1 MHKPLIVLVFLT
13 FCLLSCQDK
22 EDIKPSLIP
31 FPQEITWGAEKLS
44 FNGIVIDAKGS
55 FENEQK
61 VLEEYFGK
69 EVNNQPITIK
79 LINAGVINPH
89 GFSGAYELRVE
100 NEIEI
105 KAPDATGIFYGI
117 QTLKQLINTDGE
129 TFNIPKCVINDWPAF
144 QIRGFMHDVGRNY
157 QTPDLLKEQIDVL
170 AAYKYNV
177 FHLHITDD
185 PGWRLESKIY
195 PQLQSAEATSRKPGK
210 FYTQQ
215 EFKDLVEYCRQRHIT
230 LIPEIDVPG
239 HTAAFRKALGIKSMN
254 SPEVQKIIMDLVDE
268 LCTLA
273 PAEIMPYIHLGTDE
287 VREPSE
293 LVDEDFLIPIIQKVH
308 DNNREYISWWHGIRT
323 PGDSTSIK
331 QLWAQHEPLAGHPF
345 IDSRANYI
353 NHLDPLAGIG
363 RLFFQQPCRVEYGDS
378 LRLGG
383 ILCCWPDDRVDE
395 ERNILLQNSVY
406 PFMLTYSEAIWRG
419 VKSTGDKYW
428 AQLPPVN
435 SPEYQAYK
443 EFENRLVVHRNKYFQ
458 GKEFPFVKNSH
469 IPWKTI
475 GPFNHNGDF
484 EQTFEPE
491 KEIKDSYIIDGKNYQ
506 WNEPD
511 LYGGTVHLKH
521 FFRFPSPIQEK
532 EGTVYALNY
541 IFAEKEQE
549 VDFWI
554 GFQNWSRSG
563 GRRGGPTADIGEWH
577 YTKPKIWVNDNEI
590 QPPKWKQPGLGSN
603 TPEIPFVDEDYYY
616 RKPTKIQ
623 LQKGWNKFLLKIPQ
637 GGNSW
642 KWMFTCVPVDIM
654 ETGVREIEN
663 LQYSTDVNIQ
673 KK

>member
-1 MHKPLIVLVFLT
+1 MKYIIAIATLLFV
-13 FCLLSCQDK
+13 LSCSKKQ
-22 EDIKPSLIP
+22 EELPALIP
-31 FPQEITWGAEKLS
+31 FPQKMEMKNGLEKSSAVSFQIKGDFQNEQEILENWLAQ
-44 FNGIVIDAKGS
+44 NGIETNENSAFKIELIKAEVENPFH
-55 FENEQK
+55 FE
-61 VLEEYFGK
+61 
-69 EVNNQPITIK
+69 
-79 LINAGVINPH
+79 
-89 GFSGAYELRVE
+89 GAYKLTVS
-100 NEIEI
+100 NKIEI
-105 KAPDATGIFYGI
+105 ISPNATGIYFGI
-117 QTLKQLINTDGE
+117 QTLKQLIEFDGAKFSIRHCE
-129 TFNIPKCVINDWPAF
+129 ISDWPAF

-157 QTPDLLKEQIDVL
+157 QTPELLKEQIDVL

-215 EFKDLVEYCRQRHIT
+215 EFKDLVEYCRQRRIT

-363 RLFFQQPCRVEYGDS
+363 RLFFQQPCRAEHGDS

-435 SPEYQAYK
+435 SPEYQAYS

-484 EQTFEPE
+484 EQPFEPE

-521 FFRFPSPIQEK
+521 FFGFPSPIQEK

-590 QPPKWKQPGLGSN
+590 QPPVWQQPALESN
-603 TPEIPFVDEDYYY
+603 TSEIPFVDEDYYY
-616 RKPTKIQ
+616 REPTTIK
-623 LQKGWNKFLLKIPQ
+623 LNKGWNKFLLKVPF
-637 GGNSW
+637 GGNAW
-642 KWMFTCVPVDIM
+642 KWMFTCVPVDVS
-654 ETGVREIEN
+654 ENGVHEIEG
-663 LQYSTDVNIQ
+663 LKYST
-673 KK
+673 KKL